1 MDGGGKFAAR
11 LVMEGLLEESTARA
25 VLAKQAELRTRGH
38 ELGVA
43 DICLRKSWI
52 TVGEAALLLEDNA
65 PEKLLPGLL
74 LGAQIARGGMGRVLR
89 ARDMQT
95 RGDVAVKI
103 LHPRLAR
110 DARSVAEF
118 RAESELLCKLE
129 HPGLVK
135 GYYLHEHEGLIY
147 LVMEHF
153 PGRSAQEELDQRGR
167 FQEEKA
173 LSVIV
178 QVARALGHMHLHGVL
193 HRDVKPANI
202 LLDTQG
208 RVKLCDLGLAVKL
221 VDHSAGE
228 TTAGTRAY
236 IAPEQATGS
245 GLDPRADIYALGASL
260 YHLVVGRLPF
270 EGPTDDESMARRLL
284 DELRSPELKALGISQ
299 RMHYFIQKM
308 MALEREVRYAD
319 TAALVEDIGAQTG
332 IGTAKPPT
340 PKSDP
345 RLRRTRGP

>member
-1 MDGGGKFAAR
+1 MDGGGKLAAR
-11 LVMEGLLEESTARA
+11 LVMEGLLDEATARA
-25 VLAKQAELRTRGH
+25 VLAKQAELQQRGH
-38 ELGVA
+38 VLGVA
-43 DICLRKSWI
+43 DICLRKHWI
-52 TVGEAALLLEDNA
+52 TAGEAALLQGEHP

-74 LGAQIARGGMGRVLR
+74 LGPQLARGGMGRVIR
-89 ARDMQT
+89 ARDIEA
-95 RGDVAVKI
+95 RCDVAVKI

-110 DARSVAEF
+110 DPRSAAEF
-118 RAESELLCKLE
+118 RAEGELLCRLE
-129 HPGLVK
+129 HPNLVK
-135 GYYLHEHEGLIY
+135 GWYLHEHEGLIY
-147 LVMEHF
+147 FVMECF
-153 PGRSAQEELDQRGR
+153 PGCSAQEELDRRGR
-167 FQEEKA
+167 FTEEKA
-173 LSVIV
+173 LAVIV
-178 QVARALGHMHLHGVL
+178 QVARALTHMHEHGFL

-202 LLDTQG
+202 LLDPQG

-221 VDHSAGE
+221 DHAAGE

-270 EGPTDDESMARRLL
+270 EGPTDDEGMARRLL

-308 MALEREVRYAD
+308 MALEREVRYASPQ
-319 TAALVEDIGAQTG
+319 ALVEDIMAQTG
-332 IGTAKPPT
+332 IGSAPPPT

-345 RLRRTRGP
+345 RLRRLR